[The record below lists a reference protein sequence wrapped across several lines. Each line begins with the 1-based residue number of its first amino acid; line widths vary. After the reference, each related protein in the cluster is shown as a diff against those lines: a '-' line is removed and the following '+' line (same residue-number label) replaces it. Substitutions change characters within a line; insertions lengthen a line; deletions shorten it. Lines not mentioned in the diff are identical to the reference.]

1 MGPSFALAHVPP
13 TGAPSIAS
21 VEVRHSQPPRQ
32 LPLSLEPAES
42 AHSPEPEAPSQMLE
56 HPHQGYIEEPS
67 YFQPSIEASM
77 GQTAESEFYARPESV
92 VSRPSGWHTG
102 DQERISQD
110 IEVYRRKSEYDE
122 DFDSI
127 GDDSLNGD
135 FVSDDTEELLRD
147 VEGSD
152 DLPLPAVCPLISPRL
167 KYCSEVYADLV
178 GGKEN
183 TDVLALEEQCRLATE
198 AYDEIKKVLTFVLRQ
213 QNLDLVQVL
222 RDFDQR

>member
-1 MGPSFALAHVPP
+1 MS
-13 TGAPSIAS
+13 
-21 VEVRHSQPPRQ
+21 ER
-32 LPLSLEPAES
+32 
-42 AHSPEPEAPSQMLE
+42 
-56 HPHQGYIEEPS
+56 PHQGYIEEPS
-67 YFQPSIEASM
+67 YFQPSIEASLAHVT
-77 GQTAESEFYARPESV
+77 GQPAESEFYARPESV
-92 VSRPSGWHTG
+92 VSRPSGWYAG

-110 IEVYRRKSEYDE
+110 IEVYRRKSDYDE

-127 GDDSLNGD
+127 GDDSLDGE

-152 DLPLPAVCPLISPRL
+152 DSLPAVCPLISPRL

-183 TDVLALEEQCRLATE
+183 TQVLALEERCRLMTD

-222 RDFDQR
+222 RDIDQR